1 MIAFPLDFARP
12 NTRRKQELAAI
23 LKEQVLNKV
32 DRRAF
37 IQLSTGAALAVS
49 SRPLLADAQSP
60 QITSHDGLVRVTG
73 TNYTWEYSQPGDTFT
88 LRDSQQ
94 RVVVRGDHQP
104 AVVAAPTTS
113 PSARLSVPDRPS
125 GVIVKGNRVVLS
137 YEAVNGSARLSVAW
151 RFDNFGI
158 WTEPI
163 TYDSPDAHEIVS
175 LHYFAARESSHDGT
189 RVLPALHASFYIVP
203 GISESGAISP
213 IQHNGVHLDESVQ
226 LGRGSVLP
234 GLAQQ
239 WGLPV
244 HYFAGFTTPYPGP
257 ERDLYTKAQSDA
269 FACGLADLPGGDLFL
284 QFHESACAP
293 WIDYRGDI
301 WHHLRTP
308 GVVTLGAT
316 LLWTI
321 APGYYEAIAAYY
333 DALAAAGV
341 IKPKQSSPA
350 KAAVT
355 LTPEFCTW
363 GAQRERDRTGA
374 KFDEAFLSEIYADL
388 KSSGMNAG
396 LFSIDDKWEGSYGT
410 LEHSATR
417 LPHFEQFLAQ
427 VRADGRRIGMWAAL
441 MRCERPADLGLTLDH
456 MLKQPDGKPFTAGDP
471 PYYLLDFTQ
480 PVVAEVLEKAV
491 RRFIRRYSPDVFK
504 FDFGYEL
511 PALSVAA
518 PKDMACAGE
527 RLMKRGL
534 DVVITAM
541 KQEKPDLVVM
551 YYNLSP
557 LFLDYF
563 DLHSIDDLVLNFGDY
578 DVEANRRIFFSSLM
592 GRLGVPTYGSTGY
605 DWATAPHIWFDS
617 AAVGTIGSLNDF
629 RGDEQGETGTPEI
642 IARYNGIARILR
654 PSTTFEILPI
664 GGIPLAASL
673 GAHARSW
680 ARFEGGNLV
689 LLAWRPFG
697 PDEESSLATNLNDPR
712 IKDAVRSTAPV
723 IVASRDSY
731 AISRS
736 SSLGIVF
743 YGGGTI
749 DIRRT
754 HGTRAAIVSH
764 YFGGATSATQ
774 AVIADGRL
782 KFTVELRGK
791 NADPL
796 EWVEVSIS

>member
-1 MIAFPLDFARP
+1 
-12 NTRRKQELAAI
+12 
-23 LKEQVLNKV
+23 LNKV

-37 IQLSTGAALAVS
+37 IQLSTSAIATAGAS
-49 SRPLLADAQSP
+49 PLLADAASP
-60 QITSHDGLVRVTG
+60 RITSHDGLVRVIG
-73 TNYTWEYSQPGDTFT
+73 ANYTWEYSQPADTFT

-94 RVVVRGDHQP
+94 RVVVNGNHQP
-104 AVVAAPTTS
+104 AVVVAPTGS
-113 PSARLSVPDRPS
+113 HSERLSVPGKLS
-125 GVIVKGNRVVLS
+125 GVQIQGPRVVIS
-137 YEAVNGSARLSVAW
+137 YESVNRSAHLSVSW
-151 RFDNFGI
+151 RFDKDGI

-163 TYDSPDAHEIVS
+163 TYDSPEAHDIVS
-175 LHYFAARESSHDGT
+175 LHYFAAHDGA
-189 RVLPALHASFYIVP
+189 RVLPALRASFYVVP

-213 IQHNGVHLDESVQ
+213 IQHNGVHLDESIQ

-257 ERDLYTKAQSDA
+257 ERELYTKAQSDA
-269 FACGLADLPGGDLFL
+269 FVCGLADLPGGDLFL
-284 QFHESACAP
+284 QLHESACGP
-293 WIDYRGDI
+293 WIDYRSDI
-301 WHHLRTP
+301 WHHLRGP
-308 GVVTLGAT
+308 GPITLGAT
-316 LLWTI
+316 LLWTV

-333 DALAAAGV
+333 DTLAAAGV
-341 IKPKQSSPA
+341 IKPRQSSPA
-350 KAAVT
+350 KASVT

-363 GAQRERDRTGA
+363 GAQRERDKTGP
-374 KFDEAFLSEIYADL
+374 KLDEAFLNDLYADL
-388 KSSGMNAG
+388 KSWGMNAG
-396 LFSIDDKWEGSYGT
+396 LLSIDDKWEGSYGT
-410 LEHSATR
+410 LEHSAAR

-441 MRCERPADLGLTLDH
+441 MRCERPSDLGLTIEH

-480 PVVAEVLEKAV
+480 TIVAEVLDKAV
-491 RRFIRRYSPDVFK
+491 RRFIRRYNPDVFK

-511 PALSVAA
+511 PALSAAA
-518 PKDMACAGE
+518 PKDMAYAGE

-563 DLHSIDDLVLNFGDY
+563 DLHSLDDLVLNFGDY

-605 DWATAPHIWFDS
+605 DWASAPHIWFDS

-629 RGDEQGETGTPEI
+629 RGDEQGEVGTPEF
-642 IARYNGIARILR
+642 IARYNGIARVLR
-654 PSTTFEILPI
+654 PSTTFEIVPL
-664 GGIPLAASL
+664 GGIPIAASL

-689 LLAWRPFG
+689 LLAWRPYG
-697 PDEESSLATNLNDPR
+697 PDEESPLAANLNDPR
-712 IKDAVRSTAPV
+712 IKDAVRSSAPV

-731 AISRS
+731 AITRS
-736 SSLGIVF
+736 SSLAIVL

-754 HGTRAAIVSH
+754 HGSTAAVVSH
-764 YFGGATSATQ
+764 YFGGAT
-774 AVIADGRL
+774 IASKAAIANGRL
-782 KFTVELRGK
+782 NFTVELHGK
-791 NADPL
+791 KAEQL
-796 EWVEVSIS
+796 EWVEVKIS

>member
-1 MIAFPLDFARP
+1 
-12 NTRRKQELAAI
+12 
-23 LKEQVLNKV
+23 LNKV

-37 IQLSTGAALAVS
+37 IQLSTGAVLTAS
-49 SRPLLADAQSP
+49 SSPLLAEAQSLR
-60 QITSHDGLVRVTG
+60 ITNQNGLVRVTG
-73 TNYTWEYSQPGDTFT
+73 TNYTWEYSQPDDTFT

-94 RVVVRGDHQP
+94 RVVVHGTHQP
-104 AVVAAPTTS
+104 AVIVAPTGS
-113 PSARLSVPDRPS
+113 PSERLCVSGKPSSVCVES
-125 GVIVKGNRVVLS
+125 TRVVIA
-137 YEAVNGSARLSVAW
+137 YEAVNHSSRLTVTW
-151 RFDNFGI
+151 RFDKAGI

-163 TYDSPDAHEIVS
+163 LYESPDTHDIVS
-175 LHYFAARESSHDGT
+175 LHYFAAHEAT
-189 RVLPALHASFYIVP
+189 RVLPALHASFYVVP

-213 IQHNGVHLDESVQ
+213 IQHNGVHLDESIQ

-239 WGLPV
+239 WALPV

-269 FACGLADLPGGDLFL
+269 FVCGLADLPGGDLFL
-284 QFHESACAP
+284 QFHESTCGP
-293 WIDYRGDI
+293 WIDYRSDI
-301 WHHLRTP
+301 WHHLRGP
-308 GVVTLGAT
+308 GLITLGAT
-316 LLWTI
+316 LLWTV

-333 DALAAAGV
+333 DSLAAAGV
-341 IKPKQSSPA
+341 IKPKHSSPA

-363 GAQRERDRTGA
+363 GAQRERDKTSL
-374 KFDEAFLSEIYADL
+374 KLDEAFLNDIYADL

-427 VRADGRRIGMWAAL
+427 VRADGRKIGMWAAL
-441 MRCERPADLGLTLDH
+441 MRCERPADLGLTLEH

-471 PYYLLDFTQ
+471 SYYLLDFTQ
-480 PVVAEVLEKAV
+480 PVVAEVLDKAV
-491 RRFIRRYSPDVFK
+491 RKFIRRYSPDVFK

-518 PKDMACAGE
+518 PKDMAYAGE

-563 DLHSIDDLVLNFGDY
+563 DLHSLDDLVLNFGDY

-605 DWATAPHIWFDS
+605 DWASAPHIWFDS

-629 RGDEQGETGTPEI
+629 RGDEQGEIGTPEI

-654 PSTTFEILPI
+654 LTTTFEIVPLGAVPI
-664 GGIPLAASL
+664 AASL

-689 LLAWRPFG
+689 LLAWRPYG
-697 PDEESSLATNLNDPR
+697 ADEESHLAAKLNDSR
-712 IKDAVRSTAPV
+712 IKDAVRSSAPV

-731 AISRS
+731 AVTRS

-743 YGGGTI
+743 YGGGTV

-754 HGTRAAIVSH
+754 HGNKAAIVSH
-764 YFGGATSATQ
+764 YFGGAT
-774 AVIADGRL
+774 IASEAAIANGRL
-782 KFTVELRGK
+782 RFTVELHGK
-791 NADPL
+791 KTEPL
-796 EWVEVSIS
+796 EWVEVEIS

>member
-1 MIAFPLDFARP
+1 M
-12 NTRRKQELAAI
+12 
-23 LKEQVLNKV
+23 NKV

-37 IQLSTGAALAVS
+37 IQLSTGAALTAGAF
-49 SRPLLADAQSP
+49 PLRADLSSP
-60 QITSHDGLVRVTG
+60 QISSQNGFVRVSG
-73 TNYTWEYSQPGDTFT
+73 RNYTWEYSQPGDTFT

-94 RVVVRGDHQP
+94 RVIVHGNHQP
-104 AVVAAPTTS
+104 AVVVAPAVS
-113 PSARLSVPDRPS
+113 PSERLALPGKPS
-125 GVIVKGNRVVLS
+125 DVLIEGPQVFIA
-137 YEAVNGSARLSVAW
+137 YEAVNRSARLTVTW
-151 RFDNFGI
+151 RFDKDGI

-163 TYDSPDAHEIVS
+163 TYDSPDAHDIVS
-175 LHYFAARESSHDGT
+175 LHYFAAHNDS
-189 RVLPALHASFYIVP
+189 RVLPALHASFYVVP

-213 IQHNGVHLDESVQ
+213 IQHNGVHLDESIQ

-234 GLAQQ
+234 GIAQQ

-257 ERDLYTKAQSDA
+257 ERDLYTRAQSNA

-293 WIDYRGDI
+293 WIDYRSDI
-301 WHHLRTP
+301 WHHLCGP
-308 GVVTLGAT
+308 GPITLGAT
-316 LLWTI
+316 LLWTV

-333 DALAAAGV
+333 DSLVVAGV
-341 IKPKQSSPA
+341 IRPKQSSPA
-350 KAAVT
+350 KVAVT
-355 LTPEFCTW
+355 LTAEFCTW

-374 KFDEAFLSEIYADL
+374 KLDEAFLNQIYGDL
-388 KSSGMNAG
+388 KVSGMRAG

-417 LPHFEQFLAQ
+417 LPHFEQFLAR
-427 VRADGRRIGMWAAL
+427 VRSDGRKIGMWAAI
-441 MRCERPADLGLTLDH
+441 MRCERPEELGLTLDH

-480 PVVAEVLEKAV
+480 PLVAEVLDKAV

-518 PKDMACAGE
+518 PKDMAYAGE

-557 LFLDYF
+557 LFVEYF
-563 DLHSIDDLVLNFGDY
+563 DLHSLDDLVLNFGDY

-605 DWATAPHIWFDS
+605 DWASAPHIWFDS

-629 RGDEQGETGTPEI
+629 RGDEQGEVGTPEI
-642 IARYNGIARILR
+642 IARYNGIARVLR
-654 PSTTFEILPI
+654 PATTFEIVPI
-664 GGIPLAASL
+664 GGIPIAASL
-673 GAHARSW
+673 GGHARSW
-680 ARFEGGNLV
+680 ARFEGGSLV
-689 LLAWRPFG
+689 LLASRPYG
-697 PDEESSLATNLNDPR
+697 PDEESPLATNRNDPR
-712 IKDAVRSTAPV
+712 IRDVVRSTAPV
-723 IVASRDSY
+723 IVASRDRY
-731 AISRS
+731 AIMRS

-743 YGGGTI
+743 YGGGTV

-754 HGTRAAIVSH
+754 HGTNAAIVSH
-764 YFGGATSATQ
+764 YFGGATSATE

-782 KFTVELRGK
+782 KVAVEMRGR
-791 NADPL
+791 DGQPL
-796 EWVEVSIS
+796 EWVEVTIS

>member
-1 MIAFPLDFARP
+1 
-12 NTRRKQELAAI
+12 
-23 LKEQVLNKV
+23 LNKV

-37 IQLSTGAALAVS
+37 IQLSTGAVLAAS
-49 SRPLLADAQSP
+49 SSPLLAEAQSP
-60 QITSHDGLVRVTG
+60 RIASQNGLVRVTG
-73 TNYTWEYSQPGDTFT
+73 PNYTWEYYQPEDTFT

-94 RVVVRGDHQP
+94 RVVVHGSHQP
-104 AVVAAPTTS
+104 AVVVAPAGS
-113 PSARLSVPDRPS
+113 SSERLSTPGKPS
-125 GVIVKGNRVVLS
+125 GVRVDGTRVVIS
-137 YEAVNGSARLSVAW
+137 YEAVNHFARLSVTW
-151 RFDNFGI
+151 RFDKDGI

-163 TYDSPDAHEIVS
+163 TYETRDTHDIVS
-175 LHYFAARESSHDGT
+175 LHYFAAYDGS
-189 RVLPALHASFYIVP
+189 RPLPALHASFYVVP

-213 IQHNGVHLDESVQ
+213 IQHNGVHLDESIQ

-239 WGLPV
+239 WALPV

-257 ERDLYTKAQSDA
+257 ERGLYTRAQSDA

-284 QFHESACAP
+284 QFHEAACGP
-293 WIDYRGDI
+293 WIDYRSDI
-301 WHHLRTP
+301 WHHLRGP
-308 GVVTLGAT
+308 GPITLGAT
-316 LLWTI
+316 LRWTV
-321 APGYYEAIAAYY
+321 ASGYYEAIAAYY
-333 DALAAAGV
+333 DSLVAAGI
-341 IKPKQSSPA
+341 IKPKKPSPT

-363 GAQRERDRTGA
+363 GAQRERDKTGA
-374 KFDEAFLSEIYADL
+374 KLDEAFLNDIYGDL

-396 LFSIDDKWEGSYGT
+396 IFSIDDKWESSYGT

-441 MRCERPADLGLTLDH
+441 MRCERPAELGLTLDH

-471 PYYLLDFTQ
+471 SYYLLDFTQ
-480 PVVAEVLEKAV
+480 PVVAEVLDKAV
-491 RRFIRRYSPDVFK
+491 RKFIRRYSPDVFK

-518 PKDMACAGE
+518 PKDMAYAGE

-557 LFLDYF
+557 LFIDYF
-563 DLHSIDDLVLNFGDY
+563 DLHSLDDLVLNFGDY

-629 RGDEQGETGTPEI
+629 RGDEQGEVGTPET
-642 IARYNGIARILR
+642 IARYNGIARVLR
-654 PSTTFEILPI
+654 STTTFEIVPI
-664 GGIPLAASL
+664 GNIPIAASL

-689 LLAWRPFG
+689 LLAWRPYG
-697 PDEESSLATNLNDPR
+697 PDEESPLATNLNDSR
-712 IKDAVRSTAPV
+712 IKDAVRSLAPV

-731 AISRS
+731 AITRS

-743 YGGGTI
+743 YGGGTV

-754 HGTRAAIVSH
+754 HGRNAAIVSH
-764 YFGGATSATQ
+764 YFGGATIASSA
-774 AVIADGRL
+774 VVVDGRL
-782 KFTVELRGK
+782 KFTLALHD
-791 NADPL
+791 ADDHPI
-796 EWVEVSIS
+796 EWAEVNLS

>member
-1 MIAFPLDFARP
+1 MPYF
-12 NTRRKQELAAI
+12 E
-23 LKEQVLNKV
+23 EQALNKV

-37 IQLSTGAALAVS
+37 IQLSTGAVLTAGAA
-49 SRPLLADAQSP
+49 PLLADESSP
-60 QITSHDGLVRVTG
+60 RITSQNGLVRVAG
-73 TNYTWEYSQPGDTFT
+73 ANYTWEYSQRADTFT

-94 RVVVRGDHQP
+94 RVVVRANHQL
-104 AVVAAPTTS
+104 AVVVAPAANPSDRITVLGQPT
-113 PSARLSVPDRPS
+113 SVR
-125 GVIVKGNRVVLS
+125 VEGNRVVIT
-137 YEAVNGSARLSVAW
+137 YESVHRAARVSVTW
-151 RFDNFGI
+151 RFDKEGI

-163 TYDSPDAHEIVS
+163 TYDSPDTHDIVS
-175 LHYFAARESSHDGT
+175 LHYFAAHNDS
-189 RVLPALHASFYIVP
+189 RVLPALHASFYVVP

-213 IQHNGVHLDESVQ
+213 IQHNGVHLDESFW
-226 LGRGSVLP
+226 LGRGSALP
-234 GLAQQ
+234 GLSQQ
-239 WGLPV
+239 WALPV
-244 HYFAGFTTPYPGP
+244 HYFAGFSTPYPVP

-284 QFHESACAP
+284 QFHEAACAP
-293 WIDYRGDI
+293 WIDYRSDI

-308 GVVTLGAT
+308 GSVTLGAT
-316 LLWTI
+316 LLWTV

-333 DALAAAGV
+333 DGLIAAGV
-341 IKPKQSSPA
+341 IKPKHSSPA

-363 GAQRERDRTGA
+363 GPQRERDRTGP
-374 KFDEAFLSEIYADL
+374 KLDEAFLNDLYADL

-396 LFSIDDKWEGSYGT
+396 LFSIDDKWESSYGT

-427 VRADGRRIGMWAAL
+427 VRADGRKIGMWAAL
-441 MRCERPADLGLTLDH
+441 MRCERPEELGLTLDH

-480 PVVAEVLEKAV
+480 PLVAEVLDKAV
-491 RRFIRRYSPDVFK
+491 RKFIHRYSPDVFK

-518 PKDMACAGE
+518 PKDMAYAGE

-563 DLHSIDDLVLNFGDY
+563 DLHSLDDLVLNFGDY

-629 RGDEQGETGTPEI
+629 RGDEQGEVGTPEI

-654 PSTTFEILPI
+654 PSTTFEIVPI
-664 GGIPLAASL
+664 GAIPISASL

-689 LLAWRPFG
+689 LLAWRPYG
-697 PDEESSLATNLNDPR
+697 PDEESPLATNRNDSR
-712 IKDAVRSTAPV
+712 IKDAVRSSAPV
-723 IVASRDSY
+723 VVASPDSY
-731 AISRS
+731 AITRS

-743 YGGGTI
+743 YGGDTV

-754 HGTRAAIVSH
+754 HGSKAAIVSH
-764 YFGGATSATQ
+764 YFGGATIASKA
-774 AVIADGRL
+774 AVADGRL
-782 KFTVELRGK
+782 KISVAPHDA
-791 NADPL
+791 NAHPL
-796 EWVEVSIS
+796 EWVEVNIS

>member
-1 MIAFPLDFARP
+1 MIAFLLDFLSPARSA
-12 NTRRKQELAAI
+12 RVKQELATI
-23 LKEQVLNKV
+23 LKEQALNKV
-32 DRRAF
+32 GRRAF
-37 IQLSTGAALAVS
+37 IQLSTGAVLAAS
-49 SRPLLADAQSP
+49 SPPLLADAQLP
-60 QITSHDGLVRVTG
+60 RITSQNGLVRVAG
-73 TNYTWEYSQPGDTFT
+73 PNYTWEYSQSADTFT

-94 RVVVRGDHQP
+94 RVIVRGNHQP
-104 AVVAAPTTS
+104 AVVVAPADN
-113 PSARLSVPDRPS
+113 PSERLSVPGKPS
-125 GVIVKGNRVVLS
+125 GVRIEGIRVVIS
-137 YEAVNGSARLSVAW
+137 YEAVNHSGRLSVTW
-151 RFDNFGI
+151 RFDKAGI

-163 TYDSPDAHEIVS
+163 LYDSPDAYDIVS
-175 LHYFAARESSHDGT
+175 LRYFAIHNGS
-189 RVLPALHASFYIVP
+189 RVLPALHASFYVVP

-213 IQHNGVHLDESVQ
+213 IQHNGVHLDESIQ

-234 GLAQQ
+234 GLSQQ
-239 WGLPV
+239 WALPV

-269 FACGLADLPGGDLFL
+269 FACGLAGLPGGDLFL
-284 QFHESACAP
+284 QLHESACGP
-293 WIDYRGDI
+293 WIDYRSDI
-301 WHHLRTP
+301 WHHLRCP
-308 GVVTLGAT
+308 GAITLGAT
-316 LLWTI
+316 LLWTV

-333 DALAAAGV
+333 DTLAAAGV
-341 IKPKQSSPA
+341 IKPKHSSPT

-363 GAQRERDRTGA
+363 GAQRERDKTSPRL
-374 KFDEAFLSEIYADL
+374 DEAFLNDIYADL
-388 KSSGMNAG
+388 KSSGMSAG
-396 LFSIDDKWEGSYGT
+396 LFSIDDKWETSYGT
-410 LEHSATR
+410 LEHSASR

-427 VRADGRRIGMWAAL
+427 VRADGRKIGMWAAL

-480 PVVAEVLEKAV
+480 PLVAQVLDKAV
-491 RRFIRRYSPDVFK
+491 RKFIRRYSPDVFK

-518 PKDMACAGE
+518 PKDMAYAGE

-563 DLHSIDDLVLNFGDY
+563 DLHSLDDLVLNFGDY

-605 DWATAPHIWFDS
+605 DWASAPHIWFDS

-629 RGDEQGETGTPEI
+629 RGDEQGEVGTPEI

-654 PSTTFEILPI
+654 PTTTFEIVPI
-664 GGIPLAASL
+664 GNIPIAASL

-689 LLAWRPFG
+689 LLAWRPYG
-697 PDEESSLATNLNDPR
+697 ADEESPLAANLSDSR
-712 IKDAVRSTAPV
+712 IKDAVRSAAPV

-731 AISRS
+731 AITRS
-736 SSLGIVF
+736 SSLAIVF
-743 YGGGTI
+743 YGGGTV

-754 HGTRAAIVSH
+754 HGIRAAIVSH
-764 YFGGATSATQ
+764 YFGGPT
-774 AVIADGRL
+774 IANEAAIANGRL
-782 KFTVELRGK
+782 NFTVELHGK
-791 NADPL
+791 KAEPL
-796 EWVEVSIS
+796 EWVEVNIS

>member
-1 MIAFPLDFARP
+1 M
-12 NTRRKQELAAI
+12 
-23 LKEQVLNKV
+23 NKV

-37 IQLSTGAALAVS
+37 IHLSTSAVLTAGASQLSAE
-49 SRPLLADAQSP
+49 AQYP
-60 QITSHDGLVRVTG
+60 PITSQSGLVRVAG
-73 TNYTWEYSQPGDTFT
+73 TKYTWEYSQPDDTFT
-88 LRDSQQ
+88 LRDGQQ
-94 RVVVRGDHQP
+94 RIIVHGNHQP
-104 AVVAAPTTS
+104 AVVVAPTGN
-113 PSARLSVPDRPS
+113 PSQRLSAAGKVAHVR
-125 GVIVKGNRVVLS
+125 VEGNRVVIS
-137 YEAVNGSARLSVAW
+137 YDGINGSGRLSVTW
-151 RFDNFGI
+151 RFDKDAI
-158 WTEPI
+158 WTDPI
-163 TYDSPDAHEIVS
+163 LYDSPDAQDVVS
-175 LHYFAARESSHDGT
+175 LHYFAAFDGS
-189 RVLPALHASFYIVP
+189 RVLPALHASFYVVP

-213 IQHNGVHLDESVQ
+213 IQHNGVHLDESFW
-226 LGRGSVLP
+226 LGRGSALP

-239 WGLPV
+239 WALPV

-284 QFHESACAP
+284 QFHESACGP
-293 WIDYRGDI
+293 WVDYRSDI

-308 GVVTLGAT
+308 GTVTLGAT
-316 LLWTI
+316 LLWTV

-341 IKPKQSSPA
+341 VKPKQSSPA
-350 KAAVT
+350 KAALT

-363 GAQRERDRTGA
+363 GAQRERDKTSP
-374 KFDEAFLSEIYADL
+374 KLDEAFLNDIYGDL

-410 LEHSATR
+410 LEHSAAR

-427 VRADGRRIGMWAAL
+427 VRADGRKIGMWAAL
-441 MRCERPADLGLTLDH
+441 MRCERPEELGLTLDH
-456 MLKQPDGKPFTAGDP
+456 MLKQPDGRPFTAGDP

-480 PVVAEVLEKAV
+480 PIVAEVLDKAV

-518 PKDMACAGE
+518 PKDMAFAGE
-527 RLMKRGL
+527 RLMQRGL

-563 DLHSIDDLVLNFGDY
+563 DLHSLDDLVLNFGDY

-592 GRLGVPTYGSTGY
+592 GRVGVPTYGSTGY
-605 DWATAPHIWFDS
+605 DWASAPHIWFDS

-629 RGDEQGETGTPEI
+629 RGDEQGEVGTPEI
-642 IARYNGIARILR
+642 IARYNGIARVLR
-654 PSTTFEILPI
+654 PSTTFEIVPI
-664 GGIPLAASL
+664 GGIPIAAGL

-689 LLAWRPFG
+689 LLAWRPYG
-697 PDEESSLATNLNDPR
+697 PDEESPLAVNGNDPR
-712 IKDAVRSTAPV
+712 IRDAVRSSAPV

-731 AISRS
+731 AITRS

-743 YGGGTI
+743 YGGGTV
-749 DIRRT
+749 DLRRT
-754 HGTRAAIVSH
+754 HGSRAAIVSY
-764 YFGGATSATQ
+764 YFGGGTSATE

-782 KFTVELRGK
+782 KVTVEMHGRDGQ
-791 NADPL
+791 PL
-796 EWVEVSIS
+796 EWVDVRIS

>member
-1 MIAFPLDFARP
+1 
-12 NTRRKQELAAI
+12 
-23 LKEQVLNKV
+23 LNKI

-37 IQLSTGAALAVS
+37 IQLSTGAVLTAGS
-49 SRPLLADAQSP
+49 DPLLADAQSP
-60 QITSHDGLVRVTG
+60 RIASQNGVVRVAAAK
-73 TNYTWEYSQPGDTFT
+73 YTWEYSQPDDSFT

-94 RVVVRGDHQP
+94 RVVVHGNHQP
-104 AVVAAPTTS
+104 SVVVA
-113 PSARLSVPDRPS
+113 PSSNPSERICNPGKSS
-125 GVIVKGNRVVLS
+125 GVRVEGERVVVS
-137 YEAVNGSARLSVAW
+137 YEGVNGSGRLFVTW
-151 RFDNFGI
+151 RFENEAI

-163 TYDSPDAHEIVS
+163 LYDSPEAHDIVS
-175 LHYFAARESSHDGT
+175 LHYFATVDGG
-189 RVLPALHASFYIVP
+189 RVLPALHASFYVVP

-213 IQHNGVHLDESVQ
+213 IQHNGVHLDESFW
-226 LGRGSVLP
+226 LGRGSALP

-239 WGLPV
+239 WALPV
-244 HYFAGFTTPYPGP
+244 HYFAGFTTPYPVP

-284 QFHESACAP
+284 QFHESACGP
-293 WIDYRGDI
+293 WIDYRSDI
-301 WHHLRTP
+301 WHHLCTP
-308 GVVTLGAT
+308 GKVALGAT
-316 LLWTI
+316 LIWTV
-321 APGYYEAIAAYY
+321 ASGYYEAIGGYY

-341 IKPKQSSPA
+341 IKPKQSSPE

-374 KFDEAFLSEIYADL
+374 KLDEAFLNDIYADL

-410 LEHSATR
+410 LEHSAKR
-417 LPHFEQFLAQ
+417 LPRFEQFLAR
-427 VRADGRRIGMWAAL
+427 VRADGRKIGMWAAL
-441 MRCERPADLGLTLDH
+441 MRCERPEDLGLTLDH
-456 MLKQPDGKPFTAGDP
+456 MLKQPDGNPFTAGDP

-480 PVVAEVLEKAV
+480 PVVAEVLDKTV
-491 RRFIRRYSPDVFK
+491 RKFMRRYSPDVFK

-518 PKDMACAGE
+518 PKDMAYAGE
-527 RLMKRGL
+527 RLMQRGL
-534 DVVITAM
+534 DVVIAAM

-557 LFLDYF
+557 LFLNYF
-563 DLHSIDDLVLNFGDY
+563 DLHSLDDLVLNFGDY

-629 RGDEQGETGTPEI
+629 RGDEQSETGTPEI

-654 PSTTFEILPI
+654 PSTKFEIVPI
-664 GGIPLAASL
+664 GGIPIAASL

-689 LLAWRPFG
+689 LLAWRPYG
-697 PDEESSLATNLNDPR
+697 PDEESPLAANLNDSR
-712 IKDAVRSTAPV
+712 IRDAVRSSAPV

-731 AISRS
+731 GITRS
-736 SSLGIVF
+736 ASLGIVF
-743 YGGGTI
+743 YGGGTV

-754 HGTRAAIVSH
+754 HGSRAAIVSH
-764 YFGGATSATQ
+764 YFGGATSLSQ
-774 AVIADGRL
+774 AAIVNGRL
-782 KFTVELRGK
+782 KLTVELRGK
-791 NADPL
+791 DAQPL
-796 EWVEVSIS
+796 EWVEVTIS

>member
-1 MIAFPLDFARP
+1 M
-12 NTRRKQELAAI
+12 
-23 LKEQVLNKV
+23 NKV

-37 IQLSTGAALAVS
+37 LQLSTGAVLTAGTTNLVAGVQAP
-49 SRPLLADAQSP
+49 R
-60 QITSHDGLVRVTG
+60 ITSQNGLIRIIG
-73 TNYTWEYSQPGDTFT
+73 ANYTWEYSQPADTFT
-88 LRDSQQ
+88 LRDSKQ
-94 RVVVRGDHQP
+94 RIVVHGSHQP
-104 AVVAAPTTS
+104 AVVVASAGSSSERLSLPGKPSSVRVEGTRVVILYEAVNR
-113 PSARLSVPDRPS
+113 SARLSV
-125 GVIVKGNRVVLS
+125 I
-137 YEAVNGSARLSVAW
+137 W
-151 RFDNFGI
+151 RFDKDGI
-158 WTEPI
+158 WTDPI
-163 TYDSPDAHEIVS
+163 TYESPDSHDVVS
-175 LHYFAARESSHDGT
+175 LHYFAVHDGSQI
-189 RVLPALHASFYIVP
+189 LPSLHASFYVVP

-213 IQHNGVHLDESVQ
+213 IQHNGVHLDASIQ

-257 ERDLYTKAQSDA
+257 ERELYTKAQSDA

-284 QFHESACAP
+284 QFHESACGP
-293 WIDYRGDI
+293 WIDYRSDI
-301 WHHLRTP
+301 WHHLWGP
-308 GVVTLGAT
+308 GLITLGAT
-316 LLWTI
+316 LLWTV

-333 DALAAAGV
+333 DSLSAAGV
-341 IKPKQSSPA
+341 IKPKHSSPA

-363 GAQRERDRTGA
+363 GAQRERDKTSP
-374 KFDEAFLSEIYADL
+374 KLDEAFLNDIYADL

-427 VRADGRRIGMWAAL
+427 VRGDGRKIGMWAAL

-480 PVVAEVLEKAV
+480 PLVAEVLDKAV
-491 RRFIRRYSPDVFK
+491 RKFIRRYSPDVFK

-518 PKDMACAGE
+518 PNDMAYAGE

-563 DLHSIDDLVLNFGDY
+563 DLHSLDDLVLNFGDY

-605 DWATAPHIWFDS
+605 DWASAPHIWFDS

-629 RGDEQGETGTPEI
+629 RGDEQGESGTPDI

-654 PSTTFEILPI
+654 PATTFEIVPI
-664 GGIPLAASL
+664 GAVPIAASL

-680 ARFEGGNLV
+680 ARFECGNLV
-689 LLAWRPFG
+689 LLAWRPYG
-697 PDEESSLATNLNDPR
+697 PDEESPLATNLNDPR
-712 IKDAVRSTAPV
+712 IKDAVRSSAPV
-723 IVASRDSY
+723 IVSSRDRY

-736 SSLGIVF
+736 ASLGIVF
-743 YGGGTI
+743 YGGGTV

-764 YFGGATSATQ
+764 YFGGASSESQ
-774 AVIADGRL
+774 AAIADGRL
-782 KFTVELRGK
+782 KFTVELHGK

-796 EWVEVSIS
+796 EWVEVGIS